1 MSANFYPLTDVWD
14 LVYTSPDPPPGTIT
28 ASKAISAGDAAVIA
42 TAEGIPTSGV
52 YGLRLRN
59 GSETVRL
66 YLGEYLADEPLN
78 SISVDL
84 PVAPLTLVL
93 MYTAATKLV
102 TGYYSRDGTAYTALE
117 ETVTMAAAPTFG
129 DIFFEQFN
137 TISSV
142 SVSFSN
148 FRVLP
153 GTVNLPYPSTS
164 EYFLPIGTGST
175 TQPPA
180 LTATQEAVIHALV
193 GAQFG
198 DLEFDIGKSVRWT
211 QWFADDVFITDVNYG
226 DPRYWIIDWT
236 KSFPF
241 VNYKTN
247 TGRSYFDDH
256 VGFRKR
262 QFADAE
268 QFARDNED
276 ALVFDNND
284 WVLWVDAHEGL
295 SVDNRAP
302 LPPDFDFDMFR
313 SFVAREIRTAIDA
326 GKDRITVPFF
336 AFVRHGDTQNV
347 SYDWRPNQPAG
358 GPQCTTAC
366 SVPYYIP
373 TQGLVR
379 LVKVSA
385 LRNASFD
392 WSTIDQPST
401 ATAGVKIQVVS
412 YGYAHWNLQD
422 IVPPATGVPALTA
435 DNDLG
440 WKQRNL
446 LSKVRPITGL
456 PFGTTWQFPNADNQG
471 LAGPWAPDTFSAQI
485 TGVVIPAARPAI
497 DAACAGVRVPLY
509 DNVLRFNTRDGVWYS
524 GDGGGNMPMEWDD
537 ATKTW
542 KPLDDTLVEWD
553 EALQAWKPVVPT

>member
-1 MSANFYPLTDVWD
+1 VSALFYPLTDVWS
-14 LVYTSPDPPPGTIT
+14 LVYSAPDPPPGTLL
-28 ASKAISAGDAAVIA
+28 ASKAISAGDATVIA
-42 TAEGIPTSGV
+42 TAESIPSSGT

-66 YLGEYLADEPLN
+66 YLGEYLSNEPAM
-78 SISVDL
+78 SIAVDL
-84 PVAPLTLVL
+84 PVAPLSLALV
-93 MYTAATKLV
+93 YTNATKLV
-102 TGYYSRDGTAYTALE
+102 TGYYSQDQTVWTALE
-117 ETVTMAAAPTFG
+117 HTVTMSAAPTFG
-129 DIFFEQFN
+129 DLFFEQFN
-137 TISSV
+137 TAASA
-142 SVSFSN
+142 SVSFSS

-153 GTVNLPYPSTS
+153 GTTSLPYPSTS
-164 EYFLPIGTGST
+164 EYFLPIGTAPAA
-175 TQPPA
+175 QPPA
-180 LTATQEAVIHALV
+180 LTSTQEAVIHALV

-226 DPRYWIIDWT
+226 DPRFWIVDWT
-236 KSFPF
+236 KSFPY

-247 TGRSYFDDH
+247 TGRSYFDDP

-268 QFARDNED
+268 QFAYDNAD

-295 SVDNRAP
+295 SVDNTPP
-302 LPPDFDFDMFR
+302 LPPDYDFDLFR
-313 SFVAREIRTAIDA
+313 SFVAREIRTAIEA
-326 GKDRITVPFF
+326 GKSIITLPFF
-336 AFVRHGDTQNV
+336 AFVRHADLQNV
-347 SYDWRPNQPAG
+347 EYDWRPNQPAG
-358 GPQCTTAC
+358 GPKAVAAC
-366 SVPYYIP
+366 AVPYYIP
-373 TQGLVR
+373 AQGLVR

-385 LRNASFD
+385 LRSPSFD
-392 WSTIDQPST
+392 WSTIDQPSA
-401 ATAGVKIQVVS
+401 ATAGVRIQVVS

-422 IVPPATGVPALTA
+422 IVPPATGVPTLTA

-471 LAGPWAPDTFSAQI
+471 KAGPWAPDTFSNQV

-497 DAACAGVRVPLY
+497 DPACTGVRVPLY

-524 GDGGGNMPMEWDD
+524 DGSGNVPMEWNDV
-537 ATKTW
+537 TKAW
-542 KPLDDTLVEWD
+542 QPVGNVPVEWD
-553 EALQAWKPVVPT
+553 DGLQAWKPVTA